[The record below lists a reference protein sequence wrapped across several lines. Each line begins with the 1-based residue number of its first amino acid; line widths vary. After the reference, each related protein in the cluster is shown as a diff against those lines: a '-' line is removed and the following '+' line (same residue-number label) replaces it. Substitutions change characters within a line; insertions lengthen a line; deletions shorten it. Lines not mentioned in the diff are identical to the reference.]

1 VGVSGVSVLKHI
13 EITGESPESWAM
25 AAREAVDEARKT
37 IRHLRH
43 AEVTR
48 LTIRL
53 GDNDLFMYQTTMK
66 LAFSV
71 RHDEDSDEEAAIAVA
86 DDILEQAEDILEHAD
101 DGR

>member
-1 VGVSGVSVLKHI
+1 VSVLKHI
-13 EITGESPESWAM
+13 EITGESPESWAI

-53 GDNDLFMYQTTMK
+53 SENDLFMYQTTMK
-66 LAFSV
+66 LAFAV
-71 RHDEDSDEEAAIAVA
+71 MRDEDSDEEAAIAIA
-86 DDILEQAEDILEHAD
+86 EEILEEVEER
-101 DGR
+101 G